1 MRLPNRKPGKYTFK
15 KFDHVVTSEK
25 FKALQEKLAHI
36 KKNILPR
43 AIKETQ
49 KYAENGDFSENAEY
63 QIAKGRLRGLLRTVD
78 ELQYQISNAQ
88 VIEQP
93 RDTSVVQVGH
103 TVTFSINNVEQT
115 FQILGSSENNP
126 TAGIISY
133 KSPLGSALMGH
144 SVGETVNVQVG
155 EKIVL
160 AKILNI
166 A

>member
-15 KFDHVVTSEK
+15 KFDPVMTEEK
-25 FKALQEKLAHI
+25 LKALQEKLAHI
-36 KKNILPR
+36 KKDTLPR

-166 A
+166 